1 MILLIVDDE
10 SHTRNGLMTSVDWKA
25 LGIDTVI
32 QAPDGRAGLRAAV
45 FQKPDIV
52 LSDVRMPVMNGIDMM
67 NRIRETLPDTV
78 FVFMSGFSDKEYL
91 KAAIR
96 IGAVSYVE
104 KPIDFREITE
114 AVREAAARC
123 LQIKKQNE
131 AQLVN
136 ETVLSRRLARN
147 LTIPHAKIDHTEDL
161 CRSLRTY
168 CSAITFL
175 LQTDP
180 RTERGADFLTE
191 TETVFQP
198 VFNRFHIRQICAEK
212 HPFLYVFHLFHRD
225 MITERMIRN
234 LSESMV
240 PCLPQ
245 DSPCRMAFG
254 QAVPSY
260 KRLYESY
267 SDAAALLQYTFFFP
281 SKRVL
286 YVEKKGIV
294 SVPGGIVKNGRMRP
308 VTEYEDRFRLAV
320 SNGDEE
326 QAAEVLASLYDF
338 CNQRHSVLVNEVQ
351 ALYNRFF
358 SVLAEAGR
366 QRQMVLQDTSD
377 ECFLFDEL
385 HQSLCAQTDGFFRIR
400 VSAAQENAIVSMIQQ
415 YIRSHYSDPLLS
427 TKEISDHICRSVS
440 YTCTIFKNEKGQT
453 LNQFLTEYRIDRA
466 KELLRDPRNNISEVA
481 ASVGYNDSN
490 YFSKVFRKSTGCSPS
505 EYRERK
511 HA

>member
-1 MILLIVDDE
+1 
-10 SHTRNGLMTSVDWKA
+10 
-25 LGIDTVI
+25 
-32 QAPDGRAGLRAAV
+32 
-45 FQKPDIV
+45 
-52 LSDVRMPVMNGIDMM
+52 
-67 NRIRETLPDTV
+67 
-78 FVFMSGFSDKEYL
+78 MSGFSDKEYL

-245 DSPCRMAFG
+245 DSPCR
-254 QAVPSY
+254 
-260 KRLYESY
+260 
-267 SDAAALLQYTFFFP
+267 
-281 SKRVL
+281 
-286 YVEKKGIV
+286 
-294 SVPGGIVKNGRMRP
+294 
-308 VTEYEDRFRLAV
+308 
-320 SNGDEE
+320 
-326 QAAEVLASLYDF
+326 
-338 CNQRHSVLVNEVQ
+338 
-351 ALYNRFF
+351 
-358 SVLAEAGR
+358 
-366 QRQMVLQDTSD
+366 
-377 ECFLFDEL
+377 
-385 HQSLCAQTDGFFRIR
+385 
-400 VSAAQENAIVSMIQQ
+400 
-415 YIRSHYSDPLLS
+415 
-427 TKEISDHICRSVS
+427 
-440 YTCTIFKNEKGQT
+440 
-453 LNQFLTEYRIDRA
+453 
-466 KELLRDPRNNISEVA
+466 
-481 ASVGYNDSN
+481 
-490 YFSKVFRKSTGCSPS
+490 
-505 EYRERK
+505 
-511 HA
+511 